1 MDTSTLA
8 RLFKPSLRGRI
19 YFLLLGLVAINI
31 IGASV
36 TFWYS
41 YRTRDLY
48 TTLVD
53 SEIQALTAAQG
64 LESALVMQKGFATY
78 YFLNDD
84 PAWLERLEF
93 HHQRFEEWI
102 KKARRSPMEMEAL
115 EILSNIE
122 SHYLRYVVN
131 RDRVLDLYKK
141 GQRDAGANLHWEVRK
156 EFLSLYN
163 LCKAYKTLHEELL
176 TRESEKYKEKAD
188 LVAVMAGVALP
199 GSVLFGV
206 LLVLILLK
214 QVLGPIRQLAMETQ
228 EKSKVN
234 GVGDEVEAL
243 RQRVHHLITDVDKAK
258 SKLEESREHL
268 LQSEKLAMVGK
279 LAAGVAHSIRN
290 PLTSVKM
297 RLFSLE
303 RTLRLD
309 SVQKEDFEV
318 ISEEIRHI
326 DTIVKNFLEFARP
339 PKLKVQP
346 VSPSEVVDT
355 ALQLLRHRL
364 ESHGVE
370 IKVVRNRRLP
380 ILAVD
385 GDQLK
390 EVLVNL
396 LLNACDAMA
405 GGGKINIREEEGIIE
420 PRGRVALIRI
430 SDTGPGISE
439 DLQAEIFQPFFSTK
453 EEGTGLGLSIARRIV
468 VEHGGWLHVHS
479 TEGQGATFV
488 IGLPCTEEDSW
499 LQS

>member
-1 MDTSTLA
+1 MLTRML
-8 RLFKPSLRGRI
+8 KPSLRGRI
-19 YFLLLGLVAINI
+19 YFLLLGLMAINI

-36 TFWYS
+36 TFWYAS
-41 YRTRDLY
+41 HTRDLY

-78 YFLNDD
+78 YFLNED

-93 HHQRFEEWI
+93 HHRRFEEWI
-102 KKARRSPMEMEAL
+102 KKARLSHLDPQGL

-122 SHYLRYVVN
+122 SNYLRYVLN
-131 RDRVLDLYKK
+131 RDRVLALYKQ
-141 GQRDAGANLHWEVRK
+141 GNRDAGARLHWEVRD
-156 EFLSLYN
+156 EFLVLYN
-163 LCKAYKTLHEELL
+163 LCESYRARHEELL
-176 TRESEKYKEKAD
+176 NKESEKYKEKAD
-188 LVAVMAGVALP
+188 LIAVMAGIGLP
-199 GSVLFGV
+199 GSVLFGG
-206 LLVLILLK
+206 LLVLILLR
-214 QVLGPIRQLAMETQ
+214 QVLGPIRQLALETQ
-228 EKSKVN
+228 EKNVVN

-243 RQRVHHLITDVDKAK
+243 RQRVHHLINDMDKAK
-258 SKLEESREHL
+258 SKLEQSREHL
-268 LQSEKLAMVGK
+268 VQSEKLAMVGK

-326 DTIVKNFLEFARP
+326 DTIVKHFLEFARP

-370 IKVVRNRRLP
+370 VNVIRNRRLP
-380 ILAVD
+380 ILPVD
-385 GDQLK
+385 DDQLK
-390 EVLVNL
+390 EVLVNI
-396 LLNACDAMA
+396 LLNACDAMT
-405 GGGKINIREEEGIIE
+405 GGGRIDIREEEGIIE

-430 SDTGPGISE
+430 SDTGPGIPEELLS
-439 DLQAEIFQPFFSTK
+439 DIFLPFYSTK
-453 EEGTGLGLSIARRIV
+453 EEGTGLGLSIARRIMD
-468 VEHGGWLHVHS
+468 EHGGWLHVHS
-479 TEGQGATFV
+479 TETQGATFV
-488 IGLPCTEEDSW
+488 IGLPCTREDSW